1 MDETK
6 FNTLVQM
13 IAALSARVEKLAQAQ
28 KNFVTK
34 DDLKRFATK
43 DDLKR
48 FATKKDLERFATK
61 EDLKK
66 YATKKDLER
75 FATKTREDLKRFATK
90 DDLDTMAHTIL
101 TAIQTPF
108 REQERITTDHERQ
121 LVRLEKTHTPLLQQ
135 D

>member
-43 DDLKR
+43 N
-48 FATKKDLERFATK
+48 AV
-61 EDLKK
+61 
-66 YATKKDLER
+66 YATSCLR
-75 FATKTREDLKRFATK
+75 NA
-90 DDLDTMAHTIL
+90 
-101 TAIQTPF
+101 
-108 REQERITTDHERQ
+108 
-121 LVRLEKTHTPLLQQ
+121 LQQ
-135 D
+135 QASLRYATTT

>member
-1 MDETK
+1 MDETQ

-13 IAALSARVEKLAQAQ
+13 IATLSARVEKLARAQ
-28 KNFVTK
+28 KN
-34 DDLKRFATK
+34 FATK

-75 FATKTREDLKRFATK
+75 FATKEDLEKLATKTREDLKRFATK
-90 DDLDTMAHTIL
+90 DDLDVMAHTIL
-101 TAIQTPF
+101 TAIQTPI
-108 REQERITTDHERQ
+108 REQENITADHERR
-121 LVRLEKTHTPLLQQ
+121 LVRLEKTQTPLLQQ
-135 D
+135 G